1 MNAVSSI
8 IERAIASRAFPA
20 AAIEVGRGDR
30 VLWNAAFGRLRYGP
44 DAVAATPGTIFDLA
58 SLTKVIATATLATRA
73 VDAGLLSLDD
83 RIAGRLPDWRGADR
97 ERVTIADLLE
107 HCSGL
112 TAYLPQD
119 ERHSFSRDYWLQILT
134 HLMGGRAAEQIV
146 LNQLTTGASDDI
158 RRATNIARRMVCEW
172 GMSERLGPLTFGSK
186 EEYIFLGKEISQ
198 HRDYSEK
205 TAIAIDEEVRS
216 LVEGAYNRARQ
227 LLTDNV
233 DKLHILALALL
244 EREVLDGEEVE
255 KVLRGE
261 KLEPIVRDRGGDRPS
276 PAAAPVEEPKRE
288 KAPPRVHPTESPGLA

>member
-1 MNAVSSI
+1 
-8 IERAIASRAFPA
+8 
-20 AAIEVGRGDR
+20 
-30 VLWNAAFGRLRYGP
+30 
-44 DAVAATPGTIFDLA
+44 
-58 SLTKVIATATLATRA
+58 
-73 VDAGLLSLDD
+73 
-83 RIAGRLPDWRGADR
+83 
-97 ERVTIADLLE
+97 
-107 HCSGL
+107 
-112 TAYLPQD
+112 
-119 ERHSFSRDYWLQILT
+119 
-134 HLMGGRAAEQIV
+134 
-146 LNQLTTGASDDI
+146 
-158 RRATNIARRMVCEW
+158 MVCEW

-233 DKLHILALALL
+233 DKLHVLAMALL
-244 EREVLDGEEVE
+244 EREVLDGEQVE

-261 KLEPIVRDRGGDRPS
+261 KLEPIVRDRGNDRPT